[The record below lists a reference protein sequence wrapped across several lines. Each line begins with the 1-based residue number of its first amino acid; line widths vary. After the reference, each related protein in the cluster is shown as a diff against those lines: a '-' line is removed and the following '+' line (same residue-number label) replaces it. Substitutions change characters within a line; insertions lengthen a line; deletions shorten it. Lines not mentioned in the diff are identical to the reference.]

1 MRICSLLVVAAVSA
15 PALAHEGDI
24 GFRVESGALTT
35 WLADHST
42 GLFDRPERVFAAEMI
57 DLSGTIIAE
66 EPGYFGEQG
75 TLAGGQLGF
84 NIRKAL
90 RSWDVALQELTQISP
105 LSMTLSAPLLGSVTT
120 PAADPLTPLPGLSIL
135 IPAGGLDFHFDQTLS
150 AGTPGIYLLEL
161 ELWTNAPGIGTSLPY
176 WIVLNYDMPELQH
189 EAAVEWV
196 AENLVPAP
204 GPLAAILL
212 AGGLALRRRRTR

>member
-1 MRICSLLVVAAVSA
+1 MRFRSFLAVAALSA

-24 GFRVESGALTT
+24 GFRVESGVITT

-42 GLFDRPERVFAAEMI
+42 GGLEHPERVFAGELI
-57 DLSGTIIAE
+57 DLSGTVSGD
-66 EPGYFGEQG
+66 EPGYFAEPG
-75 TLAGGQLGF
+75 TLAGAPVGF

-120 PAADPLTPLPGLSIL
+120 PGTDPLTPVPGLSVV
-135 IPAGGLDFHFDQTLS
+135 IPAGGLDFHFDQMLS
-150 AGTPGIYLLEL
+150 ANAPGIYLLEL
-161 ELWTNAPGIGTSLPY
+161 ELWTNAPGVGASLPY
-176 WIVLNYDMPELQH
+176 WIVLNYDMPEPEH

-196 AENLVPAP
+196 HENLVPAP
-204 GPLAAILL
+204 GSLATMLL
-212 AGGLALRRRRTR
+212 AGGLAMRRRR